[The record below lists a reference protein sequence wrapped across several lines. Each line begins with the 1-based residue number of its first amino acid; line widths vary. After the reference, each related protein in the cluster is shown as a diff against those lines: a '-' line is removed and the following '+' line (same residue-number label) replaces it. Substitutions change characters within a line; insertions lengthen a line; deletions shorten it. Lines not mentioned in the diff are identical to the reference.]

1 MSDETTTVAP
11 EASDVDSDEPEPLS
25 QNLDDY
31 DGRWVAVRN
40 GEIVAHGEDEE
51 SVRSQDA
58 VRDGDLV
65 YPIGDPPSGFYL
77 INV

>member
-1 MSDETTTVAP
+1 MKATH
-11 EASDVDSDEPEPLS
+11 EPLS

-31 DGRWVAVRN
+31 DGRWVAVRD
-40 GEIVAHGEDEE
+40 GQVVAHAGDEE
-51 SVRSQDA
+51 LLRADAA

-65 YPIGDPPSGFYL
+65 FPIGDPPSGFYL

>member
-1 MSDETTTVAP
+1 VSGPAET
-11 EASDVDSDEPEPLS
+11 LS

-31 DGRWVAVRN
+31 EGGWVAVRD
-40 GEIVAHGEDEE
+40 GQVIAHAPDEQTL
-51 SVRSQDA
+51 RSDPA

>member
-1 MSDETTTVAP
+1 MSGAP
-11 EASDVDSDEPEPLS
+11 ELS

-31 DGRWVAVRN
+31 DGRWVAVRD
-40 GEIVAHGEDEE
+40 GKVVEHGDDEE
-51 SVRSQDA
+51 SVRADPA

>member
-1 MSDETTTVAP
+1 MSDAAE
-11 EASDVDSDEPEPLS
+11 LS
-25 QNLDDY
+25 QDLDDY
-31 DGRWVAVRN
+31 DGRWVAVRD
-40 GEIVAHGEDEE
+40 GKVVAHGDDEE
-51 SVRSQDA
+51 SLRADPA

>member
-1 MSDETTTVAP
+1 MNDETTVAP
-11 EASDVDSDEPEPLS
+11 EEVEAGPEEPEPLS

-40 GEIVAHGEDEE
+40 GEIVAHGDDEE
-51 SVRSQDA
+51 SLRSQDA

>member
-1 MSDETTTVAP
+1 MTQSA
-11 EASDVDSDEPEPLS
+11 EPLS

-31 DGRWVAVRN
+31 DGRWIAVRD
-40 GEIVAHGEDEE
+40 GVIVAAGDDEE
-51 SVRSQDA
+51 SVRANGA

>member
-1 MSDETTTVAP
+1 MTEQA
-11 EASDVDSDEPEPLS
+11 APLS

-31 DGRWVAVRN
+31 DGRWIAVR
-40 GEIVAHGEDEE
+40 GGVIVAAGDDEE
-51 SVRSQDA
+51 SVRADGA

>member
-1 MSDETTTVAP
+1 MSDAAE
-11 EASDVDSDEPEPLS
+11 LS

-31 DGRWVAVRN
+31 DGRWVAVRD
-40 GEIVAHGEDEE
+40 GKVVAHGDDEE
-51 SVRSQDA
+51 SLRADPA
-58 VRDGDLV
+58 FRDGDLV

>member
-1 MSDETTTVAP
+1 MSAAP
-11 EASDVDSDEPEPLS
+11 ELS

-31 DGRWVAVRN
+31 DGRWIAVRD
-40 GEIVAHGEDEE
+40 GQVVACADDEE
-51 SVRSQDA
+51 SLRADEA

-65 YPIGDPPSGFYL
+65 YPIGDPPSGFYM

>member
-1 MSDETTTVAP
+1 MR
-11 EASDVDSDEPEPLS
+11 EPAEPLS

-31 DGRWVAVRN
+31 DGRWIAVRD
-40 GEIVAHGEDEE
+40 GVIVAAGDDEA
-51 SVRSQDA
+51 SVRADAA